1 MLLLAEHPIGS
12 CTFNMH
18 KVHRS
23 IQLNQFNIHF
33 ICSPTAYLHSEECV
47 FLIVTT
53 CEYLWFIDWTLLPL
67 ENVCSSVYQ
76 NVITE
81 AHPPKLEHPDS
92 PIFCALIPSSL
103 LSPPPGRKKLVIS
116 LSFFITTVF
125 IIWGWHRTVL
135 LLDLVILKTTGF
147 NLLCE
152 NMQTAAASDS
162 IPQMQLFNLCS
173 IEALELAP
181 GKGWIH
187 RFKECL
193 RGGN

>member
-1 MLLLAEHPIGS
+1 
-12 CTFNMH
+12 MH

-53 CEYLWFIDWTLLPL
+53 CEYLGFIDWTLLPL

-76 NVITE
+76 NVITK
-81 AHPPKLEHPDS
+81 AQPPKLEHPDS
-92 PIFCALIPSSL
+92 PIFCALIPL
-103 LSPPPGRKKLVIS
+103 FCPPTLQKMTLNQLVI
-116 LSFFITTVF
+116 LYNNSFC

-147 NLLCE
+147 NLLGE
-152 NMQTAAASDS
+152 KMQTAAALDS
-162 IPQMQLFNLCS
+162 MLQMQLFNLCS